1 MTSAGPV
8 RARLILIG
16 APGAGKT
23 RLGKR
28 VARLLRIGFVDT
40 DKRIVAAHGPIAQIF
55 EEHGEEHFR
64 ALEREAVAE
73 ALREAAVVSLGGG
86 AVLDSDTRA
95 DLAGQRVALLTVTAE
110 AVASRIGGGKR
121 PLLKGGV
128 PAWSALVESRR
139 ELYESLAS
147 QTWDTSTRPLDE
159 LAGEI
164 ADWIR
169 QDTRRQDT
177 SSPDAAEADAAEVHT
192 ARIDSGQKEQQ

>member
-73 ALREAAVVSLGGG
+73 ALREDAVVALGGG
-86 AVLDSDTRA
+86 AVLDADTRA
-95 DLAGQRVALLTVTAE
+95 ELAGRRVALLTVSAE
-110 AVASRIGGGKR
+110 AVVARIGGGKR
-121 PLLKGGV
+121 PLLKDGV
-128 PAWSALVESRR
+128 QAWIALVEGRR
-139 ELYESLAS
+139 ALYESLAS
-147 QTWDTSTRPLDE
+147 RSWDTSNLPLDDI
-159 LAGEI
+159 AGDI
-164 ADWIR
+164 ADWVR
-169 QDTRRQDT
+169 SDT
-177 SSPDAAEADAAEVHT
+177 ADPGETQTTWVESA
-192 ARIDSGQKEQQ
+192 QKEQQQ

>member
-1 MTSAGPV
+1 MTAAGPV
-8 RARLILIG
+8 RALLILIG

-64 ALEREAVAE
+64 RWERAVAAE

-86 AVLDSDTRA
+86 AVLDADTRA
-95 DLAGQRVALLTVTAE
+95 DLVGQRVALLTVSAE
-110 AVASRIGGGKR
+110 AVAGRIGGGKR
-121 PLLKGGV
+121 PLLKDGV
-128 PAWSALVESRR
+128 EAWAALAESRR

-147 QTWDTSTRPLDE
+147 RAWDTSTLPLDDI
-159 LAGEI
+159 AGDI
-164 ADWIR
+164 ADWVR
-169 QDTRRQDT
+169 QDTA
-177 SSPDAAEADAAEVHT
+177 PVDAGGIHT
-192 ARIDSGQKEQQ
+192 ARIESAQKEQQQ

>member
-55 EEHGEEHFR
+55 EDHGEEHFR
-64 ALEREAVAE
+64 RLEREAVAE
-73 ALREAAVVSLGGG
+73 ALREPVVVSLGGG
-86 AVLDSDTRA
+86 AVLDADTRA
-95 DLAGQRVALLTVTAE
+95 DLAGQRVVLLTVSAD
-110 AVASRIGGGKR
+110 AVAARIGGGKR
-121 PLLKGGV
+121 PLLKDGIAGWV
-128 PAWSALVESRR
+128 ALVESRR
-139 ELYESLAS
+139 ELYEGLAS
-147 QTWDTSTRPLDE
+147 RAWDTSALPLDE
-159 LAGEI
+159 IAGDI

-169 QDTRRQDT
+169 QDTA
-177 SSPDAAEADAAEVHT
+177 SVDAAGVHT
-192 ARIDSGQKEQQ
+192 ARQESAQKEQQQ

>member
-8 RARLILIG
+8 RARVILIG

-55 EEHGEEHFR
+55 QDHGEEHFR
-64 ALEREAVAE
+64 SLEREAVAE
-73 ALREAAVVSLGGG
+73 SLREPVVVSLGGG
-86 AVLDSDTRA
+86 AVLDADTRA
-95 DLAGQRVALLTVTAE
+95 DLAGQRVALLTVSAD
-110 AVASRIGGGKR
+110 AVAARIGGGKR
-121 PLLKGGV
+121 PLLKDGIADWV
-128 PAWSALVESRR
+128 ALVESRR

-147 QTWDTSTRPLDE
+147 RAWDTSTLPLDDI
-159 LAGEI
+159 AGDI

-169 QDTRRQDT
+169 QDTAST
-177 SSPDAAEADAAEVHT
+177 DAAEVHT
-192 ARIDSGQKEQQ
+192 VRQQSAQKEQQQ